1 MTLDLRGPS
10 RGARAL
16 TMARSWTASASRL
29 DAWRCR
35 PYLPRMVERAPDP
48 SAVVIFDGECAFC
61 DAAVNFIIDRDVG
74 AYFRFASRQSP
85 AGKRLLQAHGL
96 PAEGLGSLV
105 LIEAGDVH
113 VRSTASLRIAR
124 RLSGPWPIAYAFV
137 VVPAPLR
144 DGVYGVVSRNRK
156 RWMGES
162 QSCAVPSP
170 ERRARYLSP

>member
-1 MTLDLRGPS
+1 MV
-10 RGARAL
+10 
-16 TMARSWTASASRL
+16 RSGTTSASRL
-29 DAWRCR
+29 DAWHCR
-35 PYLPRMVERAPDP
+35 PYLRRMVERA
-48 SAVVIFDGECAFC
+48 SNSNAVVIFDGECAFC
-61 DAAVNFIIDRDVG
+61 DAAVNFIIDRDPRGV
-74 AYFRFASRQSP
+74 FRFASRQSP
-85 AGKRLLQAHGL
+85 AGKRLLEAHGL
-96 PAEGLGSLV
+96 PAEGVGSLV

-162 QSCAVPSP
+162 QTCAVPSP
-170 ERRARYLSP
+170 QRRARYVST